1 MPLGY
6 IKNVFYIQNRIKKDL
21 PLGGLSLQ
29 INVLKLQEAN
39 LCVGVIVFYCSVSS
53 TIVAVGAF
61 FITDSIP
68 FLHDASEV

>member
-1 MPLGY
+1 MPLWY

-39 LCVGVIVFYCSVSS
+39 LCVGVMVVYCSVSS

-68 FLHDASEV
+68 FLHDASEA